1 MTPYNNL
8 IDNNYVIYTL
18 CTATVCLITGFFIK
32 SYLYSTVIETPN
44 SPPIFYLNIDHLEEI
59 QETLDQGDELDQE
72 TPQNPNLDRDQDMLD
87 QGDEEIQPIFNDDQ
101 LKEILDKLNRGEEL
115 DQET

>member
-1 MTPYNNL
+1 MTLFNTL

-18 CTATVCLITGFFIK
+18 TTTTVCLIIGLVIK
-32 SYLYSTVIETPN
+32 YYFYSTVIETPN
-44 SPPIFYLNIDHLEEI
+44 SPPIFNLTMDQIEEI
-59 QETLDQGDELDQE
+59 QEIFDKGDELDKE
-72 TPQNPNLDRDQDMLD
+72 IPQNPNLDRDQDMLD
-87 QGDEEIQPIFNDDQ
+87 QGDEEIKPIFNDDQ